1 MDMLDKDVRNE
12 VFKRTRPILT
22 RIKDEAP
29 TYYAMKPM

>member
-29 TYYAMKPM
+29 TYYGDEAM